1 MELAR
6 DSVRVLWGLRSV
18 GRFLE
23 CSHPSAP
30 TAVGHLGRI
39 LSLSLFFAGIEDSGS
54 GHAFP
59 AARVV
64 GGCVAPVLLAAYGV
78 LSSLSFN

>member
-1 MELAR
+1 MAVKVWPPLMLFAC
-6 DSVRVLWGLRSV
+6 W
-18 GRFLE
+18 
-23 CSHPSAP
+23 SAP
-30 TAVGHLGRI
+30 SSGPGC
-39 LSLSLFFAGIEDSGS
+39 IEDSGS

-64 GGCVAPVLLAAYGV
+64 GGCVAPVLLAAYDV